1 MSQQRLYELTLI
13 SIEIELLNKTDYD
26 NLISNF
32 TSEKD

>member
-26 NLISNF
+26 SLISNF
-32 TSEKD
+32 TSKKD